1 MISAPFVPRVEP
13 VESGANDPPNRELER
28 LSDAE
33 YAQQRLSG
41 TVWSRGPAPAV
52 YRSVLAF
59 GRRLGAIGVSADGL
73 TVLSL
78 VLAGLAAVAASYGWF
93 VGAALLVLASGA
105 CDALDGIV
113 ARSSGR
119 ASRFGALLDSTVDRL
134 ADGLPLV
141 GVVVFYSG
149 QGAIVA
155 VPVVAMMGAFTVSYI
170 RARAEALGGSL
181 PPLFMRRAER
191 VALLV
196 LTFFASAVDIGS
208 FAFGIAAPLV
218 LLGTAMIGLLSYVG
232 AWSALRSARHCLEEA
247 PSSVAVGVSEPN
259 E

>member
-1 MISAPFVPRVEP
+1 MISAPFVERVDPDDSGVAPAPREAEARP
-13 VESGANDPPNRELER
+13 
-28 LSDAE
+28 SDAE

-41 TVWSRGPAPAV
+41 TVWARGPAPVV
-52 YRSVLAF
+52 YRGALAV
-59 GRRLGAIGVSADGL
+59 GRRLGTAGVSADGL
-73 TVLSL
+73 TLTSL
-78 VLAGLAAVAASYGWF
+78 VLAGLSAVLASYGLF
-93 VGAALLVLASGA
+93 LGAALLVLASGV

-113 ARSSGR
+113 ARSVGR

-155 VPVVAMMGAFTVSYI
+155 IPVVAMMGAFTVSYI
-170 RARAEALGGSL
+170 RARAEALGGAL

-191 VALLV
+191 VVMLV
-196 LTFFASAVDIGS
+196 ATFLSGAVAIEPSGLS
-208 FAFGIAAPLV
+208 IAAPLV
-218 LLGTAMIGLLSYVG
+218 LLGTAIIGVLSFAG
-232 AWSALRSARHCLEEA
+232 AASALRAARHVLGESP
-247 PSSVAVGVSEPN
+247 PSAMGIREPN